1 MAEALV
7 NLQTEREKVKRAKW
21 ACLTLAVVLVPVT
34 EAQES
39 PAQAIYRNPDL
50 PAEQRAADLVSRL
63 TLDEKVLQMQNS
75 APAIPRLDIP
85 AYDWWNEALHGVAR
99 AGLATV
105 FPQAIGLAATWDTEL
120 MNRVADTISTEARA
134 KYHEALR
141 HGDHSRYHGL
151 TFWSPSINIFR
162 DPRWG
167 RGQETYGEDPFLT
180 SRMAVAFIRGMQG
193 DDPHYFKTIATAKH
207 YAVHSGPEPLRHS
220 FNVTPTARDLEQT
233 YLPAFRASIME
244 GKADSVMCAYNR
256 VDGQPACANTSLLQ
270 EHLRSS
276 WGFQGYVVSD
286 CGAISDI
293 LKGHQYKETMP
304 EAAAVAVRTG
314 TDLTCGR
321 EYATLVEAVQRGF
334 IAEAEIDRAL
344 TRLFVAR
351 IKLGMFDPT
360 ERVPYA
366 RIPYSENDSPAHR
379 QQALQ
384 AARESI
390 VLLKN
395 DDGILPLKKNLRR
408 IAVIG
413 PAADSP
419 DTLLGNY
426 YGFPSRLVTPLAGL
440 RSQLPKTQ
448 IRFAQGSL
456 FSSGSAALIPPDVLT
471 PAMPKHGKLRSQ
483 PERGLLAEY
492 FANSD
497 LQGVPK
503 LTRVEPRIYLQRQ
516 MRDPAIEAQIPEN
529 EYSVR
534 WTGTLRAPYP
544 GTYTVAAIRMR
555 CESCPGG
562 DSAQIFLDDKAILRA
577 DTHVPV
583 RQLQESS
590 QVQLE
595 KGRSYALRAEY
606 RQTKGGTGM
615 QLVWMPPAEP
625 LLQEAVDTVKNS
637 DLAIAF
643 LGLNAQLEGEEMR
656 INIPGFAGGDRTS
669 LDLTEPQENLLEAA
683 AHTGKPVVLVLL
695 SGSAMTV
702 NYAQEHAAAILQA
715 WYPGEEAGTAI
726 AETLTGQNNPAGR
739 LPVTFYRSVD
749 QLPPFENYN
758 MQGRTYRYFQGNP
771 LYSFGYGRSYSS
783 FRYSGL
789 RLEPA
794 AGTSSEIHVS
804 VEVKNDSN
812 LAGDEVVQVYV
823 SGDPLQEEDPVRE
836 LRGFQ
841 RMHLAKGERR
851 RVQFTVDLSDSA
863 FKPAQPGTP
872 HKQLRISVG
881 GGQPMEGV
889 ARVQEVFHVE

>member
-1 MAEALV
+1 
-7 NLQTEREKVKRAKW
+7 VKTAKW
-21 ACLTLAVVLVPVT
+21 AGLTLAVLAVPVVQ
-34 EAQES
+34 AQES
-39 PAQAIYRNPDL
+39 PAQAIYLNVDL
-50 PAEQRAADLVSRL
+50 PAEQRAADLVSRM

-75 APAIPRLDIP
+75 APAIPRLTIP

-120 MNRVADTISTEARA
+120 MHHVAETISTEARA

-141 HGDHSRYHGL
+141 QGDHSRYHGL
-151 TFWSPSINIFR
+151 TFWSPNINIFR

-167 RGQETYGEDPFLT
+167 RGQETFGEDPFLT

-220 FNVTPTARDLEQT
+220 FNVLPTVADLAQT
-233 YLPAFRASIME
+233 YLPAFRASIVE

-256 VDGQPACANTSLLQ
+256 VDGQPACANASLLQ
-270 EHLRSS
+270 EQLRSS
-276 WGFQGYVVSD
+276 WAFQGYIVSD

-293 LKGHQYKETMP
+293 VKGHQYKETMP
-304 EAAAVAVRTG
+304 EAAAVAVRAG

-321 EYATLVEAVQRGF
+321 EYATLVEAVQKGF

-351 IKLGMFDPT
+351 IKLGMFDPV

-366 RIPYSENDSPAHR
+366 HIPYSENDSPAHR
-379 QQALQ
+379 QWALQ

-395 DDGILPLKKNLRR
+395 DGKILPLNKKLRR

-426 YGFPSRLVTPLAGL
+426 NGVPSTLVTPLAGL
-440 RSQLPKTQ
+440 RSQLPKAQ

-456 FSSGSAALIPPDVLT
+456 FSSGSAALIPSEVLIPT
-471 PAMPKHGKLRSQ
+471 GPNDGKLGFQS
-483 PERGLLAEY
+483 ERGLLAEY

-497 LQGVPK
+497 LQGAPK
-503 LTRVEPRIYLQRQ
+503 LRRVEPRIYLQRQ
-516 MRDPAIEAQIPEN
+516 MRDPALDAQIPQN

-534 WTGTLRAPYP
+534 WTAMLRAPYS
-544 GTYTVAAIRMR
+544 GGYSIAVIRMR
-555 CESCPGG
+555 CEGCPGG
-562 DSAQIFLDDKAILRA
+562 DSAQVFLDDKPILRA
-577 DTHVPV
+577 DTHDPA
-583 RQLQESS
+583 RQVQESS
-590 QVQLE
+590 QVQLQ
-595 KGRSYALRAEY
+595 KGHSYPLRIEY
-606 RQTKGGTGM
+606 RQTKGGVGL
-615 QLVWMPPAEP
+615 QLDWMPPAEP
-625 LLQEAVDTVKNS
+625 LLQEAVETVNNS

-643 LGLNAQLEGEEMR
+643 LGLNAQLEGEEMK
-656 INIPGFAGGDRTS
+656 ISIPGFAGGDRTS
-669 LDLTEPQENLLEAA
+669 LDLPEPQEALLEAA
-683 AHTGKPVVLVLL
+683 VHTGKPVVLVLL
-695 SGSAMTV
+695 SGSAMAV
-702 NYAQEHAAAILQA
+702 NYAQEHAAAILA
-715 WYPGEEAGTAI
+715 TWYPGEEAGTAI
-726 AETLTGQNNPAGR
+726 AETLTGHNNPAGR

-749 QLPPFENYN
+749 QLPPFEEYN

-771 LYSFGYGRSYSS
+771 LYSFGYGRSYSA

-789 RLEPA
+789 QVEPV
-794 AGTSSEIHVS
+794 AGKDSEIHVS
-804 VEVKNDSN
+804 VEVKNDSEV
-812 LAGDEVVQVYV
+812 AGDEVVQVYV
-823 SGDPLQEEDPVRE
+823 GGDTLQGEEPVRE

-841 RMHLAKGERR
+841 RVHLAKGERR
-851 RVQFTVDLSDSA
+851 QVEFTVDLSDSA
-863 FKPAQPGTP
+863 FKPARPTP
-872 HKQLRISVG
+872 PKILRISVG
-881 GGQPMEGV
+881 GGQPVEGV
-889 ARVQEVFHVE
+889 AHVQGVFHVE